1 MTCMLS
7 PPIVIRHIGLES
19 NGNDL
24 SRYGSFLEETLVA
37 WVNREAVNTLTR
49 DGEGWSCKRCR
60 NA

>member
-49 DGEGWSCKRCR
+49 DG
-60 NA
+60 